1 MIRNREIDYNITVHP
16 RFSFV
21 TKHYLNSKPKHKVH
35 EHSLK
40 NLENNTRTSLISD
53 KTKSKIGRSIDYII
67 HTSKEQNQRTKHS
80 NRNVNFK
87 LVFITLTLSSKQIH
101 TDNELK
107 AFFLNHLITIIK
119 RKYNI
124 DKYIWRAE
132 KQSNGNLHFHILC
145 NKFIPHSELR
155 ELWNNVQNKLG
166 YVDRYRDRMKEKFSS
181 GFVKSNNVNDK
192 RTIQQQYKAYTTG
205 IMTDFSSPNST
216 DIHSLKLVGNLKA
229 YFTTYF
235 YKITQNEGLEGR
247 IWGCSENLSNIKGAK
262 DHFEQIYYDELKR
275 CITNVNY
282 QTKEMDYYSIYFVTY
297 KMLEA
302 NNCTGLLKL
311 FDGYIKEQFP

>member
-1 MIRNREIDYNITVHP
+1 MIGNREIDYNITVHP
-16 RFSFV
+16 RFIFV
-21 TKHYLNSKPKHKVH
+21 TKDYYDKKSSKKSH
-35 EHSLK
+35 EHSLQ
-40 NLENNTRTSLISD
+40 NLQNNTRTSLISD

-67 HTSKEQNQRTKHS
+67 HTSKEQNQRTKQS
-80 NRNVNFK
+80 NRNINFK

-132 KQSNGNLHFHILC
+132 KQGNGNLHFHILC
-145 NKFIPHSELR
+145 NKFIPHTELR

-166 YVDRYRDRMKEKFSS
+166 YIDRYREHMKNLYNN
-181 GFVKSNNVNDK
+181 GFIKSNNINDK
-192 RTIQQQYKAYTTG
+192 RSIQQQYKAYTAGT
-205 IMTDFSSPNST
+205 MTDWSQPNST
-216 DIHSLKLVGNLKA
+216 DIHSLRMVGNLKA

-247 IWGCSENLSNIKGAK
+247 IWGCSENLSNLKGAR
-262 DHFEQIYYDELKR
+262 DHFENQYYNEVKKCL
-275 CITNVNY
+275 TNINY
-282 QTKEMDYYSIYFVTY
+282 QAKELDFYSIYFVTY
-297 KMLEA
+297 QMLKQ
-302 NNCTGLLKL
+302 NNCTGLIKL
-311 FDGYIKEQFP
+311 FDTYINEKFP